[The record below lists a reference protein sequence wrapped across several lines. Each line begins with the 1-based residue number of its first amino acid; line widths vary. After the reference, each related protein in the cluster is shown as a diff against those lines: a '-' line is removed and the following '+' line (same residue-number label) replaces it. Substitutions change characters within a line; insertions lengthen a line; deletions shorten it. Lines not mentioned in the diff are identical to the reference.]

1 MIATKDIKIIN
12 HKGRGFDFEG
22 YAIGKLKVPE
32 SSRLNDVVIDIT
44 GGVIIGE
51 RVHFGHQV
59 MILTTSH
66 PPEISNGEERMKT
79 IRVDEVRINDDAYI
93 GSRVMILKGVT
104 IDKGSYIAAGSVIL
118 EDTEIGERELWAGV
132 PASFKRKL

>member
-22 YAIGKLKVPE
+22 DAIGKLKVPE

-66 PPEISNGEERMKT
+66 PPQISNGKERMKT

>member
-22 YAIGKLKVPE
+22 DAIGKLKVPE

-66 PPEISNGEERMKT
+66 PPEISNGEESMKT